1 MIFTSRRMRETLHGG
16 FGFGK
21 RNDEQ
26 RTPRDHDSESM
37 GTLARG
43 AAVNMVGSG
52 SNIVGRLIFNL
63 LVARLL
69 GASQLGVYFLALTV
83 ANVVAVVAVG
93 GMDLTLVRSLAH
105 YRTEGELGTVSAG
118 RLALR

>member
-1 MIFTSRRMRETLHGG
+1 MPDKTSNADRV
-16 FGFGK
+16 
-21 RNDEQ
+21 
-26 RTPRDHDSESM
+26 SESM

-43 AAVNMVGSG
+43 AMVNLVGSG

-83 ANVVAVVAVG
+83 ANIVAVVSVG
-93 GMDLTLVRSLAH
+93 GFDLTLVRSLAQQ
-105 YRTEGELGTVSAG
+105 RADGDWGLFRGT
-118 RLALR
+118 LRFAARAVTVMGITGTARSE